1 MQQPPLNAAVRDT
14 QRTMPEE
21 STTPALVERWRET
34 NEAFVRR
41 DFDATMS
48 FFAPDAVWNL
58 SSAGI
63 GRFEGTAAS
72 ARSHRWS
79 APRPESQLERF
90 RPERTEGSA
99 DPQGDAAKWC
109 PATSLCA
116 GCYLRFTA
124 RFVVR
129 FVDALAA
136 VLGLDLTALFFT
148 ERALF
153 LGLGFAF
160 TGTNRSSDFR
170 GYDSRLD

>member
-1 MQQPPLNAAVRDT
+1 LRFTARFVVR
-14 QRTMPEE
+14 
-21 STTPALVERWRET
+21 
-34 NEAFVRR
+34 F
-41 DFDATMS
+41 
-48 FFAPDAVWNL
+48 
-58 SSAGI
+58 
-63 GRFEGTAAS
+63 TA
-72 ARSHRWS
+72 
-79 APRPESQLERF
+79 
-90 RPERTEGSA
+90 
-99 DPQGDAAKWC
+99 
-109 PATSLCA
+109 
-116 GCYLRFTA
+116 RFTA